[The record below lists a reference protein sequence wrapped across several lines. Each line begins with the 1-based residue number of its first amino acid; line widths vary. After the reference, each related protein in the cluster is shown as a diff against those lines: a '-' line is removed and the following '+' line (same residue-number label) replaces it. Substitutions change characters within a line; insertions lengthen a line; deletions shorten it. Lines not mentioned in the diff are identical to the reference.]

1 MDSQPVKLQTD
12 SISLVPG
19 SSTVGFWGDAQAKL
33 DRDLKREA
41 EGRALLQ
48 QLQTLDRQAFRPTLI
63 KLMLGAPT
71 VDDIAIFAA
80 RDPARYMQA
89 LGIAARLSGYSERP
103 EDGASLSAPFANI
116 SGLSDSELV
125 AKLNAIDAN
134 LQAVAGRAPQPE
146 IADGEYREAD
156 SIADLI

>member
-1 MDSQPVKLQTD
+1 MVSQP
-12 SISLVPG
+12 
-19 SSTVGFWGDAQAKL
+19 AKL
-33 DRDLKREA
+33 LMGNLSPASDSSIVGYWGAQQNSLMSALKRETN
-41 EGRALLQ
+41 GRELLQ

-71 VDDIAIFAA
+71 IDDIATFAA
-80 RDPARYMQA
+80 KDPARYYQA
-89 LGIAARLSGYSERP
+89 LGIAARLSGYSDRP

-125 AKLNAIDAN
+125 AKLNAIDAS

-146 IADGEYREAD
+146 IVDAEYREAS
-156 SIADLI
+156 SIDDLI

>member
-1 MDSQPVKLQTD
+1 MDSQRAKLLTVNTSPASAL
-12 SISLVPG
+12 SI
-19 SSTVGFWGDAQAKL
+19 VGYWSDAQ
-33 DRDLKREA
+33 RDLEIALKREA
-41 EGRALLQ
+41 EGRALVQ

-71 VDDIAIFAA
+71 IADIATFAA
-80 RDPARYMQA
+80 KDPARYYQA
-89 LGIAARLSGYSERP
+89 LGIAARLSGYSDRP

-125 AKLNAIDAN
+125 AKLNAIDAS

-146 IADGEYREAD
+146 IVDAEYRD
-156 SIADLI
+156 VNSIDDLI